1 MAGIWV
7 TGDLHGEIDIHKL
20 NKKNLGERFDF
31 SGSKDEN
38 FMIICGDFGLIWEW
52 QGESKEEK
60 YWLDWLNTRPFTVLF
75 VDGNHENY
83 DRLLSDE
90 YPIVEW
96 HGGKVQK
103 IRENVIHLM
112 RGEIYD
118 ILGKTFWTFGGA
130 SSHDVKDGIL
140 DPEKDKALI
149 KEWSRDEYCRKQF
162 RINHRSWWKEEMA
175 SPEEMSY
182 GVENLVKYNDTVDF
196 IITHCAPQ
204 TIASMIGCREP
215 DTMTTFL
222 NTIAH
227 TVDFRNWFFGHY
239 HHDARIMSKFYCL
252 YNDILQIA

>member
-7 TGDLHGEIDIHKL
+7 TGDLHGPVDIKKL
-20 NKKNLGERFDF
+20 NKKSLSAKCDF
-31 SGSKDEN
+31 TGSKDEN

-52 QGESKEEK
+52 QCESKEEK
-60 YWLDWLNTRPFTVLF
+60 YWLDWLNDRPYTVLF

-103 IRENVIHLM
+103 IRQNVIHLM

-130 SSHDVKDGIL
+130 SSHDIKDGVL
-140 DPEKDKALI
+140 DPEKDQSLI
-149 KEWSRDEYCRKQF
+149 KEWTRDEYSRKQF
-162 RINHRSWWKEEMA
+162 RVNHRSWWKEEIA

-182 GVENLVKYNDTVDF
+182 GIKNLVKHNDIVDF

-204 TIASMIGCREP
+204 TIASMLGCREP
-215 DTMTTFL
+215 DAMTTFF

-227 TVDFRNWFFGHY
+227 TVNFRNWFFGHY
-239 HHDARIMSKFYCL
+239 HRDTRIMSKFYCL
-252 YNDILQIA
+252 YDDILQIA